1 MLTTV
6 SLSKQEMV
14 RFAIIL
20 MLDRIQGGHKII
32 SRVEME
38 GTLIVRESC
47 RSADELTE
55 PEYYI

>member
-1 MLTTV
+1 
-6 SLSKQEMV
+6 
-14 RFAIIL
+14 